1 MKATVVLFFFLG
13 MSSLLFCINPND
25 KGIYED
31 AYMVTNAVLKGS
43 QVINHALF
51 TAYVIPSGKHSL
63 HLLLCAVI
71 RCTNGSNKALVP
83 VQGEKRSCQREMCQK
98 EEQETEL
105 IKVRYN
111 GHRVW

>member
-43 QVINHALF
+43 QVLNFAQSTDYLGFCREALS
-51 TAYVIPSGKHSL
+51 AYSTVSS
-63 HLLLCAVI
+63 
-71 RCTNGSNKALVP
+71 R
-83 VQGEKRSCQREMCQK
+83 QMYEWQ
-98 EEQETEL
+98 
-105 IKVRYN
+105 
-111 GHRVW
+111 